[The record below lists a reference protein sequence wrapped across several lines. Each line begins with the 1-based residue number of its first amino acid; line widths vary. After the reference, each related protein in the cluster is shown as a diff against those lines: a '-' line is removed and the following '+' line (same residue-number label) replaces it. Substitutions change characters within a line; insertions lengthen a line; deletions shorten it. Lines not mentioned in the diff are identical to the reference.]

1 MSVYQFDFAHLTV
14 GDYTALVTAAESRNT
29 VAFLSVVNAFS
40 DIDVFSLP
48 FLNFNHSRSSLEM
61 RLTRTPNLPIRYCG
75 YFVKHLQVRNDHN
88 NDSTP
93 LAIRTL

>member
-48 FLNFNHSRSSLEM
+48 FSELQSFTKQFGDALNAHAQSADPVL
-61 RLTRTPNLPIRYCG
+61 RLLR
-75 YFVKHLQVRNDHN
+75 QA
-88 NDSTP
+88 
-93 LAIRTL
+93 LAGEE